1 METKLTAEE
10 ILNYCCNYLGVYKPL
25 DEFKK
30 TKLYKEMLKEI
41 CFMIEDN

>member
-1 METKLTAEE
+1 METKLIAKE
-10 ILNYCCNYLGVYKPL
+10 ILNYCCNYLGTYKSL